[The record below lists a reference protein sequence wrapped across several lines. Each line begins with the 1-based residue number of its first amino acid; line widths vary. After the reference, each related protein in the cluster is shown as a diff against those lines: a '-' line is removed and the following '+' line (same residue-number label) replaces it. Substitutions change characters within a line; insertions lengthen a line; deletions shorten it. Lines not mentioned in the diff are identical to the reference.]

1 VQRRKKAISSDDE
14 DEAES
19 ESVSL
24 ASANQSQK
32 RSGDSNGLVP
42 VTAILCRS
50 RLLSSSSEGTPSAS
64 SPAAVWLGKPRLAHQ
79 PTGDKLRDRPLTK
92 RRAVFESSSSS
103 SSEDDLMVIAPKTNG
118 DRRRHAPERSPE
130 DTRKNIT
137 ELHTLKGVKA
147 KLRNERLS
155 RAVVGEDDDDLIEL
169 SETSDREYTP
179 DDEDKASRSSRSPA
193 PLFELP
199 PKPPRKRFSQS
210 ELKQQCV
217 QFFNEAGTDEL
228 LTAPKCSAKAV
239 EYIQS
244 VRPFDDYDDLV
255 SLFIFVTMVYMDVSN
270 SAREIVR
277 RKVARSERV
286 HSFGLRGLLVESKR
300 PGEHSRR
307 LQAPDARHRRCS
319 RQTARRST
327 DSPANLVSRA
337 VSQPL

>member
-1 VQRRKKAISSDDE
+1 MQRRKKAISSDDD

-19 ESVSL
+19 ESVSF
-24 ASANQSQK
+24 APANQSQK
-32 RSGDSNGLVP
+32 RCGDSNALVP

-103 SSEDDLMVIAPKTNG
+103 EEDLMVIAPKTNG

-147 KLRNERLS
+147 KLRNDRLS
-155 RAVVGEDDDDLIEL
+155 RAVAGEDDDDLIEL

-179 DDEDKASRSSRSPA
+179 DDDRASRSSRSPA

-239 EYIQS
+239 EYIES

-255 SLFIFVTMVYMDVSN
+255 SLFYFHHTGPHGRLLQF
-270 SAREIVR
+270 SARN
-277 RKVARSERV
+277 
-286 HSFGLRGLLVESKR
+286 
-300 PGEHSRR
+300 
-307 LQAPDARHRRCS
+307 CS
-319 RQTARRST
+319 TQSCAE
-327 DSPANLVSRA
+327 
-337 VSQPL
+337 